1 MSSKKVHEDLK
12 ALANGINHVL
22 TSRFGD
28 LTPEFVLIIV
38 QYQEGEQ
45 GDQVTLNTITG
56 IQDPNKIATIGQHL
70 IDMAK
75 AQTEPSLDPN
85 NDSDVRG
92 HA

>member
-12 ALANGINHVL
+12 ALANGIQHVMA
-22 TSRFGD
+22 SRFEGPV
-28 LTPEFVLIIV
+28 PEFILIIV
-38 QYQEGEQ
+38 QHNE
-45 GDQVTLNTITG
+45 DDTVTLNTITG
-56 IQDPNKIATIGQHL
+56 IQDPGKIATIGQHL

-85 NDSDVRG
+85 NDTDVKG

>member
-1 MSSKKVHEDLK
+1 MSSRKVHEDLK
-12 ALANGINHVL
+12 ALANGISHVL

-28 LTPEFVLIIV
+28 LTPEFMLIMV
-38 QYQEGEQ
+38 QYQE

-56 IQDPNKIATIGQHL
+56 IQDPNKIAIIGQHL

>member
-22 TSRFGD
+22 ASRFGD
-28 LTPEFVLIIV
+28 LTPEFMLIIV
-38 QYQEGEQ
+38 QYQEG
-45 GDQVTLNTITG
+45 DTVMLNTITG
-56 IQDPNKIATIGQHL
+56 IQDPNKIHTIGQHL

-85 NDSDVRG
+85 NDTDVKG

>member
-12 ALANGINHVL
+12 ALANGIQHVMA
-22 TSRFGD
+22 SRFEGPV
-28 LTPEFVLIIV
+28 PEFMLIMV
-38 QYQEGEQ
+38 QYQESDQ

-56 IQDPNKIATIGQHL
+56 IQEPNKIATIGQHL

-75 AQTEPSLDPN
+75 AQSEPSLDPN
-85 NDSDVRG
+85 NDTDVKG